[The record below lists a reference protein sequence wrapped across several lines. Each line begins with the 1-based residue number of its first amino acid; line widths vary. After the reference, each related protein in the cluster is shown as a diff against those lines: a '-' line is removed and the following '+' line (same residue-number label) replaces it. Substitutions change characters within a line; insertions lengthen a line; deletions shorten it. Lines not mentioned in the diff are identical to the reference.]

1 MPGYHLAIELP
12 AGGHT
17 TYIAKEEIMIR
28 TLEEVS
34 RLAKEKGPK
43 KLAVLAPEDS
53 EFMLAVKKS
62 TEEGYIAPILI
73 GNQDKMKKVA
83 DEVEFEIASAE
94 KIYEEDR
101 QTIAN
106 LGTAMLFS
114 GDVDMSSKGQIPT
127 AYIYR
132 SIIKEEAK
140 LGTGRTIS
148 VISLW
153 EIPELKRF
161 TCFTDTGVNIHPDY
175 KAKAEVIKNA
185 VFLFHVLGYPKPRIA
200 VLSGQREIGGT
211 LTSYSDGERLKEAA
225 AAGTFGECEII
236 DATSFHDFL
245 IGTKKRLHSY
255 DDIDLSH
262 IPEILLVP
270 SLDTGN
276 VLVKLD
282 FFLDVHRRSLVMT
295 SKGPALIP
303 SRSDFSDSIVGEIA
317 MGVVVADMLQKGVH

>member
-1 MPGYHLAIELP
+1 M
-12 AGGHT
+12 
-17 TYIAKEEIMIR
+17 KEEIIMIR
-28 TLEEVS
+28 TLEDVS

-53 EFMLAVKKS
+53 EFMLAVKES
-62 TEEGYIAPILI
+62 AEAGYIEPVLI
-73 GNQDKMKKVA
+73 GNRDKMNKVA
-83 DEVEFEIASAE
+83 DEVEFRITEVE

-127 AYIYR
+127 SYIYR
-132 SIIKEEAK
+132 SIIREEAK

-153 EIPELKRF
+153 EIPELKRL
-161 TCFTDTGVNIHPDY
+161 TSFTDTGVNIHPDY
-175 KAKAEVIKNA
+175 RAKTAVIKNA
-185 VFLFHVLGYPKPRIA
+185 VFLFHVLGYARPRIS
-200 VLSGQREIGGT
+200 VLSGQREIGGE
-211 LTSYSDGERLKEAA
+211 LDSYRDWKLIKGAATAGE
-225 AAGTFGECEII
+225 FGECEVV
-236 DATSFHDFL
+236 DATSFHDF
-245 IGTKKRLHSY
+245 IVGPGSRLSSC
-255 DDIDLSH
+255 DDIDISD

-270 SLDTGN
+270 SLDAGN
-276 VLVKLD
+276 ILCKLD

-303 SRSDFSDSIVGEIA
+303 SRSDFSNSIVGEIA
-317 MGVVVADMLQKGVH
+317 MGVVVADMLRKGAH

>member
-1 MPGYHLAIELP
+1 
-12 AGGHT
+12 
-17 TYIAKEEIMIR
+17 MIR
-28 TLEEVS
+28 TLEDVS

-62 TEEGYIAPILI
+62 SEAGYIEPVLI
-73 GNQDKMKKVA
+73 GNQEIIKKVA
-83 DEVEFEIASAE
+83 AEVEFDIGAVEQIF
-94 KIYEEDR
+94 EEDR
-101 QTIAN
+101 QAIAN

-127 AYIYR
+127 SYIYR
-132 SIIKEEAK
+132 SIIREEAA

-161 TCFTDTGVNIHPDY
+161 TSFTDTGVNIHPDY
-175 KAKAEVIKNA
+175 KAKAAVIKNA
-185 VFLFHVLGYPKPRIA
+185 VFLFHVLGYTKPRISI
-200 VLSGQREIGGT
+200 LSGQRAMGAT
-211 LTSYSDGERLKEAA
+211 LDSYKDGELLKKAA
-225 AAGTFGECEII
+225 AQGEFGECEVV
-236 DATSFHDFL
+236 DATSFHDFIL
-245 IGTKKRLHSY
+245 GPGGRLTNY
-255 DDIDLSH
+255 DNLDLSN

-276 VLVKLD
+276 ILCKLD

-317 MGVVVADMLQKGVH
+317 MGVVVADRLQEGGN